1 MAEKKYTVEP
11 FSVEKI
17 MSADGALLN
26 KYVEL
31 INCLFEVDITEI
43 RQKVKEARSQNKQ
56 ELSVLACLLY
66 CYGQT
71 LHKFKESYALR
82 GKGNKLYFFDEAD
95 AFFPVDIRIG
105 DKKLLWCK
113 IIKGI
118 NLKSPY
124 ELEQDIRAAKAMT
137 KTITKAEKIFFAM
150 PFFVRNW
157 YYNYMMGNPLVR
169 KGYGGNVY
177 FTSMIHRGNADF
189 LLKIVPQHFHT
200 TGMFV
205 GTYKQQ
211 TDNNGIEKSIL
222 GITLSLDHIISD
234 ADLLAKL
241 AREFVNQVDN
251 FKL

>member
-1 MAEKKYTVEP
+1 MAEDRYTVVP
-11 FSVEKI
+11 FSTEKI
-17 MSADGALLN
+17 MSADGSLLN

-31 INCLFEVDITEI
+31 INCLFEVDITAI
-43 RQKVKEARSQNKQ
+43 RQKVKEARNQHKQ

-82 GKGNKLYFFDEAD
+82 GNGNKLFLFEEAD

-105 DKKLLWCK
+105 EEKLLWCK

-118 NLKSPY
+118 NVKSAY
-124 ELEQDIRAAKAMT
+124 ELEQEIRAAKAMT
-137 KTITKAEKIFFAM
+137 KEITKAEKIFFSL
-150 PFFVRNW
+150 PYFVRKW

-177 FTSMIHRGNADF
+177 FTSMIHRGNGDS

-205 GTYKQQ
+205 GTYKQI
-211 TDNNGIEKSIL
+211 TNSDGKEASIL

-241 AREFVNQVDN
+241 AREFVNQVDH
-251 FKL
+251 FTL